1 MSDRHSHEAGSAE
14 GGRRSGGGGGGG
26 AGAVGGAGEG
36 AGGSGGFRYEA
47 GSSAFSDA
55 LASTQAYFSP
65 FLGSSSGNDGHA
77 GMPEHNRLLAEV
89 APHIM
94 RPRILSAA
102 VAAGNTV
109 SQNVSSSALVG
120 FLPLSRPGSGGL
132 SLSHPARSLIRLGNS
147 LRQGPVTARD
157 LHALESSYQILATAA
172 NEGEVEEP
180 RGVAREV
187 SLLRGFQATM
197 PSSLEGR
204 ARRRKARG
212 RDGPHLGL
220 KAMSDSA
227 RGLLTNGG
235 SSSSSTG
242 AASEGA
248 SAAAVAA
255 AAAAASSVPGADF
268 EPREARKARRS
279 AVSRKEVPLSQ
290 TELQAQ
296 KDEIVQETEDINIRR
311 MLLNAEISEVEARMA
326 ALALVRDN
334 LQKDLLDLQEE
345 ELELNDEFEGVSELL
360 AVQRHRSKMPG
371 NAGAKAAEAMAQPSG
386 ATGSSRRKKA
396 ALFLPSEHDELPP
409 GVAFMTLANHTAPI
423 TSLDFSEPY
432 GTLVSSALDD
442 SVRVWDLSSGAEVGR
457 LRGHSGTVK
466 CLQVE
471 DELCITGGVDSSVRL
486 WDLHRVEDYEAR
498 LSIKA
503 TSESKAGGGIIK
515 QGGESNGGG
524 GDDDDDDEG
533 GPSAK
538 GNGTD
543 DRDKEHDPCL
553 RSLEGHSKA
562 VTSLYFDDTCLVT
575 GASDKTLRQ
584 WDLNTG
590 QCVLTMDIL
599 WAISNPTSS
608 QSLMPDPTPSS
619 DEILGSPV
627 RDRSSR
633 SSLGGSSSV
642 PGSRISSGAAPLMAD
657 KNFSGPFSYPTPAFA
672 DGSWEMYQDFVGGV
686 QFWGYALA
694 SGSGD
699 GAVRMWDMRTG
710 QAHRTLHGHTGP
722 VTSLQFDETHV
733 VSASL
738 DRSVRIWDLRTG
750 AISETIRFDYPV
762 TDVQFDSRKIVAAT
776 GENQVKIFNRTSLQ
790 TRTLATNGH
799 TSPVEKVR
807 YMDRYAVSGGKDHL
821 VKVWAL

>member
-1 MSDRHSHEAGSAE
+1 
-14 GGRRSGGGGGGG
+14 
-26 AGAVGGAGEG
+26 
-36 AGGSGGFRYEA
+36 
-47 GSSAFSDA
+47 
-55 LASTQAYFSP
+55 
-65 FLGSSSGNDGHA
+65 
-77 GMPEHNRLLAEV
+77 
-89 APHIM
+89 
-94 RPRILSAA
+94 
-102 VAAGNTV
+102 
-109 SQNVSSSALVG
+109 
-120 FLPLSRPGSGGL
+120 
-132 SLSHPARSLIRLGNS
+132 
-147 LRQGPVTARD
+147 
-157 LHALESSYQILATAA
+157 
-172 NEGEVEEP
+172 
-180 RGVAREV
+180 
-187 SLLRGFQATM
+187 
-197 PSSLEGR
+197 
-204 ARRRKARG
+204 
-212 RDGPHLGL
+212 
-220 KAMSDSA
+220 
-227 RGLLTNGG
+227 
-235 SSSSSTG
+235 
-242 AASEGA
+242 
-248 SAAAVAA
+248 
-255 AAAAASSVPGADF
+255 
-268 EPREARKARRS
+268 
-279 AVSRKEVPLSQ
+279 
-290 TELQAQ
+290 
-296 KDEIVQETEDINIRR
+296 
-311 MLLNAEISEVEARMA
+311 MA

-334 LQKDLLDLQEE
+334 LQKDLLGLQEE

-503 TSESKAGGGIIK
+503 NSESKAGGGIIK

-524 GDDDDDDEG
+524 DDDDDDEG

-538 GNGTD
+538 GNGAD

-627 RDRSSR
+627 RDRNSR

-642 PGSRISSGAAPLMAD
+642 PGSRIASGAAPLMAD

-776 GENQVKIFNRTSLQ
+776 GENQVKVRRFFSSFRGIPVLLWLMTMLGAPPHLADFQQDLAPDADAGYQWPHVARRKGQVHGPVRRQRWQGPSRQGLGTVETSQEMHTLELDSHVRLSFELDKAGKKRESEREHLHFAKWGSRREPQ
-790 TRTLATNGH
+790 TKLNLGVR
-799 TSPVEKVR
+799 KVKGR
-807 YMDRYAVSGGKDHL
+807 RRDIGRGQVFEGQGREWRL
-821 VKVWAL
+821 WAQVQWTCRSVPFLEPTVLNLS